1 MRTFAAA
8 GLALLALL
16 TAPGALAQQAADT
29 IVTRGKILTVDAAFR
44 TVEALAI
51 TNGRIVATGTSAEI
65 ARYAGKN
72 TQIIDVAGAT
82 VIPGLI
88 DNHFHFTRGV
98 ETWHEQARFEGVD
111 SRREALRILAAKAAS
126 LKPGDWIM
134 VQGGWT
140 PRQFADAPG
149 GFTLEELDGAA
160 PKNPLFVQE
169 GYSVVYANSLA
180 LKAVG
185 LNPADGARRNAQ
197 GLVSFQ
203 PPMALYDAMPRTSA
217 AQREQNLT
225 DFMRELNSTGLT
237 GVYSLGQS
245 DFLAARA
252 AKGPL
257 PVRLW
262 QTLNFNAADPA
273 SASKAAELIART
285 RPNQFDGQHGIFG
298 LGEVLYGPFFDLAPR
313 KDPWPAAIMSE
324 YGKLATA
331 AARAGWHVHQHVINN
346 NAVTDL
352 LDTLEQVNKTQPL
365 TGLRWTLGHVYD
377 ISPANIARAKALGI
391 TLGVHGAAMQAG
403 ARMPLRQIADSGIVF
418 GLGTD
423 ATIVSHY
430 SPFVTLGWVVSGL
443 DVGGNKVLDQ
453 TLTREEALIA
463 HTRSNAYL
471 FFQEKTLGSLEV
483 GKQADL
489 VVLDRDYMT
498 VPAAEIRRI
507 KPTMTMVGGRVV
519 FEGRAALAISVGA
532 WTQPVSHSWT
542 DSKEQV
548 CGQQRQVHAGLQQR
562 RASRNHGQHRDDTGQ
577 RQQHDV
583 DGIEAKVQRN
593 PQPDRCHGDRRDGQ
607 ADTRHRG
614 SEGEIQADLHPVT
627 LGRAHRSKRL
637 GQQDQHRDD
646 DPDHRHGQSSRG
658 HGAFDCRRDQLGIT
672 DDGDQRDQEQRETH
686 QRRARRRRGR
696 MLRCAGRR
704 FLRSHGQEVVPM
716 PASLQRHEQAVETE
730 DAIAAN
736 VSCGAEN
743 CGPGVAV
750 VKFGTTS
757 PRVANV
763 ARVARAAPAPS
774 ALNDTTEPRRVP
786 TRMDKP
792 TIPLQVM
799 MTAANTVSRARV
811 SAAPAPLII
820 SVTIS
825 ATSITVTATAS
836 TSEP

>member
-1 MRTFAAA
+1 MRIFAAA
-8 GLALLALL
+8 GLALLAIV
-16 TAPGALAQQAADT
+16 AGPGLLAQQAADT

-44 TVEALAI
+44 IVEALAI
-51 TNGRIVATGTSAEI
+51 TNGRIVATGSSADI
-65 ARYAGKN
+65 ARHAGKN
-72 TQIIDVAGAT
+72 TRVIDVAGAT

-88 DNHFHFTRGV
+88 DNHFHFARGAD
-98 ETWHEQARFEGVD
+98 TWHQQSRFEGVD
-111 SRREALRILAAKAAS
+111 SRREALRILTAKAAS

-149 GFTLEELDGAA
+149 GFTLAELDTAA
-160 PKNPLFVQE
+160 PTNPLFVQE

-203 PPMALYDAMPRTSA
+203 PPMALYDAMPKTSA

-245 DFLAARA
+245 EFLAGRA

-257 PVRLW
+257 PIRLW
-262 QTLNFNAADPA
+262 ETLNFSATDPA
-273 SASKAAELIART
+273 SAAKAAELIARS

-352 LDTLEQVNKTQPL
+352 LDTLEQVNKTQPI
-365 TGLRWTLGHVYD
+365 TGLRWTIGHIYD
-377 ISPANIARAKALGI
+377 ISPANIARAKALGM

-471 FFQEKTLGSLEV
+471 FFQEKALGSLEA

-498 VPAAEIRRI
+498 VPTAEIKGI

-519 FEGRAALAISVGA
+519 FE
-532 WTQPVSHSWT
+532 
-542 DSKEQV
+542 
-548 CGQQRQVHAGLQQR
+548 
-562 RASRNHGQHRDDTGQ
+562 
-577 RQQHDV
+577 
-583 DGIEAKVQRN
+583 
-593 PQPDRCHGDRRDGQ
+593 
-607 ADTRHRG
+607 
-614 SEGEIQADLHPVT
+614 
-627 LGRAHRSKRL
+627 
-637 GQQDQHRDD
+637 
-646 DPDHRHGQSSRG
+646 
-658 HGAFDCRRDQLGIT
+658 
-672 DDGDQRDQEQRETH
+672 
-686 QRRARRRRGR
+686 RAR
-696 MLRCAGRR
+696 
-704 FLRSHGQEVVPM
+704 
-716 PASLQRHEQAVETE
+716 
-730 DAIAAN
+730 
-736 VSCGAEN
+736 
-743 CGPGVAV
+743 
-750 VKFGTTS
+750 K
-757 PRVANV
+757 
-763 ARVARAAPAPS
+763 
-774 ALNDTTEPRRVP
+774 
-786 TRMDKP
+786 
-792 TIPLQVM
+792 
-799 MTAANTVSRARV
+799 
-811 SAAPAPLII
+811 
-820 SVTIS
+820 
-825 ATSITVTATAS
+825 
-836 TSEP
+836 

>member
-8 GLALLALL
+8 RFALLAIL
-16 TAPGALAQQAADT
+16 TAPGALAQQSADT

-51 TNGRIVATGTSAEI
+51 TNGRIVATGTSADI
-65 ARYAGKN
+65 ARYGGKN
-72 TQIIDVAGAT
+72 TRVIDVAGAT

-98 ETWHEQARFEGVD
+98 ETWHEQTRFEGVD

-169 GYSVVYANSLA
+169 GYSLVYANSLA

-203 PPMALYDAMPRTSA
+203 PPTALYDAMPRTSA
-217 AQREQNLT
+217 EQREQNLT

-257 PVRLW
+257 PIRLW
-262 QTLNFNAADPA
+262 ETLNFNAADPT
-273 SASKAAELIART
+273 SASKAAELISRT

-313 KDPWPAAIMSE
+313 KEPWPAAIMTE
-324 YGKLATA
+324 YGKLADA

-352 LDTLEQVNKTQPL
+352 LDTLEQVNRTQPL
-365 TGLRWTLGHVYD
+365 TGLRWTLGHVHD
-377 ISPANIARAKALGI
+377 ISPVNIARAKALGI
-391 TLGVHGAAMQAG
+391 TLGVHGTAMQAG
-403 ARMPLRQIADSGIVF
+403 ARMPLRQIADSNIVF

-471 FFQEKTLGSLEV
+471 FFQEKSLGSLEV

-498 VPAAEIRRI
+498 VPAIEIRRI

-519 FEGRAALAISVGA
+519 FE
-532 WTQPVSHSWT
+532 
-542 DSKEQV
+542 D
-548 CGQQRQVHAGLQQR
+548 
-562 RASRNHGQHRDDTGQ
+562 
-577 RQQHDV
+577 
-583 DGIEAKVQRN
+583 
-593 PQPDRCHGDRRDGQ
+593 
-607 ADTRHRG
+607 
-614 SEGEIQADLHPVT
+614 
-627 LGRAHRSKRL
+627 
-637 GQQDQHRDD
+637 
-646 DPDHRHGQSSRG
+646 
-658 HGAFDCRRDQLGIT
+658 
-672 DDGDQRDQEQRETH
+672 
-686 QRRARRRRGR
+686 AR
-696 MLRCAGRR
+696 
-704 FLRSHGQEVVPM
+704 
-716 PASLQRHEQAVETE
+716 
-730 DAIAAN
+730 
-736 VSCGAEN
+736 
-743 CGPGVAV
+743 
-750 VKFGTTS
+750 K
-757 PRVANV
+757 
-763 ARVARAAPAPS
+763 
-774 ALNDTTEPRRVP
+774 
-786 TRMDKP
+786 
-792 TIPLQVM
+792 
-799 MTAANTVSRARV
+799 
-811 SAAPAPLII
+811 
-820 SVTIS
+820 
-825 ATSITVTATAS
+825 
-836 TSEP
+836 

>member
-1 MRTFAAA
+1 MISAA
-8 GLALLALL
+8 GVVLLAILA
-16 TAPGALAQQAADT
+16 APGALAQQAADT
-29 IVTRGKILTVDAAFR
+29 ILTRGKILTVDAAFR

-65 ARYAGKN
+65 ARHAGKN
-72 TQIIDVAGAT
+72 TRVIDVAGAT

-88 DNHFHFTRGV
+88 DNHFHFTRGAD
-98 ETWHEQARFEGVD
+98 TWHQQARFEGVD
-111 SRREALRILAAKAAS
+111 SRREALRILATRAAS
-126 LKPGDWIM
+126 RAPGDWIM

-149 GFTLEELDGAA
+149 GFTLEELDGVA
-160 PKNPLFVQE
+160 PRNPLFVQE

-185 LNPADGARRNAQ
+185 LNPADGARRSAQ

-203 PPMALYDAMPRTSA
+203 PPFALYDAMPKFPS

-257 PVRLW
+257 PIRLW
-262 QTLNFNAADPA
+262 ETLNFNAGDPA
-273 SASKAAELIART
+273 SAAKAVELIART
-285 RPNQFDGQHGIFG
+285 RPNQFDGQHGVFG

-313 KDPWPAAIMSE
+313 KDAWPAAIMSE

-331 AARAGWHVHQHVINN
+331 AARAGWHLHQHVINN

-352 LDTLEQVNKTQPL
+352 LATLEQVNRTQPL

-377 ISPANIARAKALGI
+377 ISPANLARAKALGI
-391 TLGVHGAAMQAG
+391 TLGVHGAAMQAA
-403 ARMPLRQIADSGIVF
+403 ARMPLRQIADSGVVF

-443 DVGGNKVLDQ
+443 DIGGNKVLDQ

-471 FFQEKTLGSLEV
+471 FFQEKTLGSLEA

-519 FEGRAALAISVGA
+519 FEA
-532 WTQPVSHSWT
+532 
-542 DSKEQV
+542 
-548 CGQQRQVHAGLQQR
+548 
-562 RASRNHGQHRDDTGQ
+562 
-577 RQQHDV
+577 
-583 DGIEAKVQRN
+583 
-593 PQPDRCHGDRRDGQ
+593 
-607 ADTRHRG
+607 
-614 SEGEIQADLHPVT
+614 
-627 LGRAHRSKRL
+627 
-637 GQQDQHRDD
+637 
-646 DPDHRHGQSSRG
+646 
-658 HGAFDCRRDQLGIT
+658 
-672 DDGDQRDQEQRETH
+672 
-686 QRRARRRRGR
+686 ARR
-696 MLRCAGRR
+696 
-704 FLRSHGQEVVPM
+704 
-716 PASLQRHEQAVETE
+716 
-730 DAIAAN
+730 
-736 VSCGAEN
+736 
-743 CGPGVAV
+743 
-750 VKFGTTS
+750 
-757 PRVANV
+757 
-763 ARVARAAPAPS
+763 
-774 ALNDTTEPRRVP
+774 
-786 TRMDKP
+786 
-792 TIPLQVM
+792 
-799 MTAANTVSRARV
+799 
-811 SAAPAPLII
+811 
-820 SVTIS
+820 
-825 ATSITVTATAS
+825 
-836 TSEP
+836 

>member
-1 MRTFAAA
+1 MKFAATVL
-8 GLALLALL
+8 GVLAIV
-16 TAPGALAQQAADT
+16 TTSGAFGQQAADT
-29 IVTRGKILTVDAAFR
+29 VVTHGKILTVDSGFH

-51 TNGRIVATGTSAEI
+51 TQGRIVATGTNAQI
-65 ARYAGKN
+65 ARYTGKN
-72 TQIIDVAGAT
+72 TKVIDVAGRT

-98 ETWHEQARFEGVD
+98 ETWHEQTRFEGVD
-111 SRREALRILAAKAAS
+111 SRREALRILAARAAS

-160 PKNPLFVQE
+160 PRNPLFVQE
-169 GYSVVYANSLA
+169 GYATVYANSLA

-185 LNPADGARRNAQ
+185 LNPADGARRPAQ

-203 PPMALYDAMPRTSA
+203 PPYALYDAMPRVSP

-225 DFMRELNSTGLT
+225 DFMHELNSTGLT

-245 DFLAARA
+245 EYLAARA

-257 PVRLW
+257 PLRLW
-262 QTLNFNAADPA
+262 ETLGFNATDPA
-273 SASKAAELIART
+273 SAAEAADLIART
-285 RPNQFDGQHGIFG
+285 RPNQFDGQHGVFG

-313 KDPWPAAIMSE
+313 KDHWPAGIMSE
-324 YGKLATA
+324 YAKLATA

-346 NAVTDL
+346 NAVSDL
-352 LDTLEQVNKTQPL
+352 LDTLERVNEVQPI

-377 ISPANIARAKALGI
+377 ISPANIARAKAMGM

-403 ARMPLRQIADSGIVF
+403 AHMPLRQIADSGIVF

-471 FFQEKTLGSLEV
+471 FFQEKNLGSLEV

-519 FEGRAALAISVGA
+519 FEA
-532 WTQPVSHSWT
+532 
-542 DSKEQV
+542 
-548 CGQQRQVHAGLQQR
+548 
-562 RASRNHGQHRDDTGQ
+562 
-577 RQQHDV
+577 
-583 DGIEAKVQRN
+583 
-593 PQPDRCHGDRRDGQ
+593 
-607 ADTRHRG
+607 
-614 SEGEIQADLHPVT
+614 
-627 LGRAHRSKRL
+627 
-637 GQQDQHRDD
+637 
-646 DPDHRHGQSSRG
+646 
-658 HGAFDCRRDQLGIT
+658 
-672 DDGDQRDQEQRETH
+672 
-686 QRRARRRRGR
+686 
-696 MLRCAGRR
+696 
-704 FLRSHGQEVVPM
+704 VP
-716 PASLQRHEQAVETE
+716 R
-730 DAIAAN
+730 
-736 VSCGAEN
+736 
-743 CGPGVAV
+743 
-750 VKFGTTS
+750 
-757 PRVANV
+757 
-763 ARVARAAPAPS
+763 
-774 ALNDTTEPRRVP
+774 
-786 TRMDKP
+786 
-792 TIPLQVM
+792 
-799 MTAANTVSRARV
+799 
-811 SAAPAPLII
+811 
-820 SVTIS
+820 
-825 ATSITVTATAS
+825 
-836 TSEP
+836 